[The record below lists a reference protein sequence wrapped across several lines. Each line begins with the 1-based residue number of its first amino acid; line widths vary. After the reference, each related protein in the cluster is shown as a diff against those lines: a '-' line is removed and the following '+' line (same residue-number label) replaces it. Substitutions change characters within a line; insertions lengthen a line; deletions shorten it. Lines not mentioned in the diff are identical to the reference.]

1 MTKNSKPS
9 LGTMAPADP
18 ALADD
23 PCADVLVDMLT
34 DDIGPAIAAM
44 LATINAAE
52 DAYTSTPAIR
62 DGFDHGEAEDGWAS
76 LRHYL
81 EHAAAEVRR
90 IVRAKH

>member
-1 MTKNSKPS
+1 MTKNSNSS

-18 ALADD
+18 AQADV
-23 PCADVLVDMLT
+23 PCAEALVDMLT

-62 DGFDHGEAEDGWAS
+62 DGFDHGKAEDGWAS
-76 LRHYL
+76 IRHYL
-81 EHAAAEVRR
+81 EHAAIEVRR
-90 IVRAKH
+90 IVRAKR